1 MNVSELL
8 ALLVALCVGVALGAS
23 LTGLGRRRE
32 DAHEQRRNREVA
44 GAIAPLQQSVERMQD
59 QLRELETARAGAH
72 GALAEQVRATRE
84 TSELLRAETAALAS
98 ALRSPGARGRWG
110 EMQLRRVVEVAGM
123 VAHCDFEVQPT
134 LGGANQPLRP
144 DLVVRLAGGRSI
156 AVDAKVP
163 LTAYLDAET
172 SNGHGRLGLADHA
185 RALRAHV
192 DALAAKRYWAA
203 LAPSPEFVV
212 MFVPGE
218 AFLAPAL
225 EHDPALLEYAMGR
238 RVVIATPTTLV
249 AMLRTVGYAW
259 QQTTL
264 ADNARAV
271 IDAAQ
276 QLYSRLS
283 TFTGHLDRLGRALG
297 RAVGDYNGAVGSLET
312 RLLPQARRLCELGV
326 EGAATLP
333 EPVTVAPRTV
343 TAGTEAD
350 APP

>member
-1 MNVSELL
+1 MTVPVLV
-8 ALLVALCVGVALGAS
+8 ALLVALLVGAALGAL
-23 LTGLGRRRE
+23 LTGSAGRRP
-32 DAHEQRRNREVA
+32 DQLA
-44 GAIAPLQQSVERMQD
+44 GAVAPLQQALERMRGQLQD
-59 QLRELETARAGAH
+59 LEVARAGAH
-72 GALAEQVRATRE
+72 GALVEQVRAAQE
-84 TSELLRAETAALAS
+84 ASEALRAETASLAA

-134 LGGANQPLRP
+134 VGDVDAPLRP

-163 LTAYLDAET
+163 LTSYLDAQAT
-172 SNGHGRLGLADHA
+172 GGHARVGLAEHA

-192 DALAAKRYWAA
+192 DTLAGRRYWAA

-212 MFVPGE
+212 MFVPAE

-225 EHDPALLEYAMGR
+225 EHDPALLEYAMSR
-238 RVVIATPTTLV
+238 RVVIATPTTLI

-259 QQTTL
+259 QQATL
-264 ADNARAV
+264 TEHARTV
-271 IDAAQ
+271 IDAAH
-276 QLYSRLS
+276 QLYARLA

-297 RAVGDYNGAVGSLET
+297 RAVGDYNSAVGSLET
-312 RLLPQARRLCELGV
+312 RLLPQARRLRDLGLDD
-326 EGAATLP
+326 GAVALP
-333 EPVTVAPRTV
+333 EMLTVAPRTV
-343 TAGTEAD
+343 TASEAD